1 MKLQTE
7 QFGEIEYANE
17 NVICIEKGLF
27 GFENLGEYLLIKT
40 DNTLFYWLN
49 AIKEPSI
56 AFPMVGINVLD
67 DDYPQI
73 DGSEPFGIVTLDQDP
88 LKITVNMKAPLYINQ
103 DTKTGKQKILDRE
116 KYSVNYKLFV
126 E

>member
-7 QFGEIEYANE
+7 QFGEIEYASE
-17 NVICIEKGLF
+17 NIIRIEKGLF
-27 GFENLGEYLLIKT
+27 GFENLEEYLLIKT

-49 AIKEPSI
+49 AIKEPTI

-67 DDYPQI
+67 DDYPQV